1 MRSKEVKDLSLRPQ
15 GRLQP
20 DFHIP
25 GVAAALFAICLLV
38 NVVGTM
44 LMTQNGISSD
54 AVIGSWTVLWILVGT
69 FLLFS
74 LKIASQWEKAVV
86 LRLGKF
92 HRLAGPGSF
101 WVFPIVDTL
110 ANWIDHRVM
119 VTPFSA
125 EKTLTKDTVPVDVDA
140 VLFWVVWDAEK
151 AALEVADYRAAIA
164 WAAQTALREIIGQ
177 SVLAD
182 ILVGRA
188 KMDADLQKIID
199 ERTTPWGITVQ
210 SVEIR
215 DVIIPPDLEDAMS
228 RQAQAERER
237 QSRIILGESEEQI
250 AASFAEASKA
260 YIHNPTALH
269 LRAMNMLF
277 EGLKE
282 KGALVIVPSSA
293 IDTMNLG
300 GLSGMVSLAQQNLP
314 PEKENKGIL
323 PASHRDGDPSP
334 SPPLSRNY
342 YNESLNYLPG
352 TCAGRDHF
360 PHRLP
365 ASQTGLPFGRPGHPG
380 RGEYPAGHQRR
391 GLPGLLAGL
400 QPGYDYRHPRVAIHR
415 PGSPAPKS
423 QRQVRLLSRRGT
435 RTLEQQGLC
444 GVPPEL
450 QV

>member
-1 MRSKEVKDLSLRPQ
+1 MSPNPNPKDSST
-15 GRLQP
+15 RLLARMKP
-20 DFHIP
+20 DLHIS
-25 GVAAALFAICLLV
+25 GIAGFLFGICLLADIIGAAIITNNNPSNQV
-38 NVVGTM
+38 LPGIWSVGW
-44 LMTQNGISSD
+44 L
-54 AVIGSWTVLWILVGT
+54 LVGVYI
-69 FLLFS
+69 LFS
-74 LKIASQWEKAVV
+74 LKVASQWEKAVI

-92 HRLAGPGSF
+92 HKMAGPGSF
-101 WVFPIVDTL
+101 WLIPIVDSL

-151 AALEVADYRAAIA
+151 AALEVADYKAAIA

-182 ILVGRA
+182 ILVGRD
-188 KMDADLQKIID
+188 KMDAELQKIID
-199 ERTTPWGITVQ
+199 ERTTPWGVTVQ

-237 QSRIILGESEEQI
+237 QARVILGESEQQI

-260 YIHNPTALH
+260 YVNNPTALH

-293 IDTMNLG
+293 VDTMNLG

-314 PEKENKGIL
+314 K
-323 PASHRDGDPSP
+323 D
-334 SPPLSRNY
+334 
-342 YNESLNYLPG
+342 
-352 TCAGRDHF
+352 
-360 PHRLP
+360 
-365 ASQTGLPFGRPGHPG
+365 
-380 RGEYPAGHQRR
+380 
-391 GLPGLLAGL
+391 
-400 QPGYDYRHPRVAIHR
+400 
-415 PGSPAPKS
+415 
-423 QRQVRLLSRRGT
+423 
-435 RTLEQQGLC
+435 EQK
-444 GVPPEL
+444 
-450 QV
+450 